1 MKFLCVLEK
10 DGKVSLP
17 AFILNQLP
25 KDKRYV
31 IELEINDK
39 AAEKFELKE
48 ISPFHKEGIPIPYDA
63 IEESQLMNDS
73 HLRVLVMDRS
83 IIITCE
89 DKILE
94 MMAGECFR

>member
-39 AAEKFELKE
+39 AAEKFF
-48 ISPFHKEGIPIPYDA
+48 SQPFGKSSVDEYTGRIGAD
-63 IEESQLMNDS
+63 
-73 HLRVLVMDRS
+73 V
-83 IIITCE
+83 
-89 DKILE
+89 K
-94 MMAGECFR
+94 

>member
-48 ISPFHKEGIPIPYDA
+48 ISSFHKEGIPIPYDA
-63 IEESQLMNDS
+63 IEESQLMDES